1 MTRTL
6 DASIATAVTNNA
18 AGTEI
23 LNWLSLLK
31 LELDSGT
38 VFLNSGTQD
47 FSFDGETW
55 IGVGGMGSLSG
66 VPEDTSMGKSQ
77 ITATLS
83 HIPLTGLPDFVD
95 EFTNNDP
102 VGRNWTTY
110 IAFLNADFTTKAVL
124 TMDSGFIGS
133 PEIGES
139 AEAGSIALTLLNE
152 TTRFGLVTFY
162 RMTNQGQQSIWSGD
176 EGFEFVTD
184 TNLSE
189 ISWGK
194 TTTTVPSGGGGFG
207 GSRTSGGDIFDR
219 FQRQ

>member
-1 MTRTL
+1 MTRSL

-55 IGVGGMGSLSG
+55 IGVGGAGSLSG
-66 VPEDTSMGKSQ
+66 IRENTSLGKAE
-77 ITATLS
+77 IVAILS
-83 HIPLTGLPDFVD
+83 HIPLSGLPDFVD
-95 EFTNNDP
+95 EFTDNDP
-102 VGRNWTTY
+102 VGRSWTTY
-110 IAFLNADFTTKAVL
+110 IAFLNADFNTKAVL
-124 TMDSGFIGS
+124 TMDAGFIGS
-133 PEIGES
+133 TEMGES

-162 RMTNQGQQSIWSGD
+162 RMTNQGQQSIWPGD

-184 TNLSE
+184 TNLAE

-194 TTTTVPSGGGGFG
+194 TAAVIPSSGGGGG
-207 GSRTSGGDIFDR
+207 RSIGRLLR
-219 FQRQ
+219 K

>member
-23 LNWLSLLK
+23 LNWLSLLR
-31 LELDSGT
+31 LDLDSGS

-47 FSFDGETW
+47 FSFDGQTW

-66 VPEDTSMGKSQ
+66 VPENTSLGTAQ

-83 HIPLTGLPDFVD
+83 HIPLTSLPDFVD

-102 VGRNWTTY
+102 VGRNWKTY
-110 IAFLNADFTTKAVL
+110 IAFLNADFSTKAVL

-133 PEIGES
+133 PEMGES

-152 TTRFGLVTFY
+152 TTRLALVTFY
-162 RMTNQGQQSIWSGD
+162 RMTNQGQQSIWPGD

-184 TNLSE
+184 TNLAE

-194 TTTTVPSGGGGFG
+194 TTTTVSSGGG
-207 GSRTSGGDIFDR
+207 SGGNRPGSSSR
-219 FQRQ
+219 FQFRF

>member
-6 DASIATAVTNNA
+6 DAAIATAVANNA

-23 LNWLSLLK
+23 LYWLSLLK

-47 FSFDGETW
+47 FLFDGETW
-55 IGVGGMGSLSG
+55 LGVGGMGSLSG
-66 VPEDTSMGKSQ
+66 VPENITMGKSQ

-83 HIPLTGLPDFVD
+83 HIPLAGLPDFVD
-95 EFTNNDP
+95 EFTDNDP
-102 VGRNWTTY
+102 VGRNWSTY
-110 IAFLNADFTTKAVL
+110 IAFLNEDFSIKAVQL
-124 TMDSGFIGS
+124 MDSGFIGS
-133 PEIGES
+133 PEMGES
-139 AEAGSIALTLLNE
+139 ADAGSIALTLLNE
-152 TTRFGLVTFY
+152 TTRLALVTFY

-176 EGFEFVTD
+176 RGFEYVTD
-184 TNLSE
+184 INLAE

-194 TTTTVPSGGGGFG
+194 TTTTVSSGGGFG
-207 GSRTSGGDIFDR
+207 GGTTSGGQIFDR

>member
-6 DASIATAVTNNA
+6 DASIATAVANNA
-18 AGTEI
+18 AGTEV

-66 VPEDTSMGKSQ
+66 VPENTSLGKAQ

-83 HIPLTGLPDFVD
+83 HIPLASLPDFVD
-95 EFTNNDP
+95 EFTTSDP
-102 VGRNWTTY
+102 TGRAWTTF

-124 TMDSGFIGS
+124 TMDSGFIGA
-133 PEIGES
+133 PEMAES
-139 AEAGSIALTLLNE
+139 ATAGSIALTLLNE
-152 TTRFGLVTFY
+152 TTRLALVTFF
-162 RMTNQGQQSIWSGD
+162 RMTNQGQQSIWPGD

-184 TNLSE
+184 TNLGE
-189 ISWGK
+189 ISWGRTN
-194 TTTTVPSGGGGFG
+194 TTIPGTSSGGRDEGLIARSRGGF
-207 GSRTSGGDIFDR
+207 
-219 FQRQ
+219 